1 MAFQLASKVS
11 NKLGADLNNVK
22 SQMTGGKIPVEI
34 APGLAGLKGK
44 LPHPKTL
51 KNILGAK
58 NIPKEFLKDF
68 NPETDFLTQLGIP
81 PVDINIPTPQ
91 FQPTQPKV
99 VPPVNEE
106 ELRAQ
111 GMSDEDI
118 EKEKFKREARQKL
131 NDKAAEVQNKV
142 KDKAQGLIENVTGG
156 IESAI
161 QGGVQGAIAGAA
173 GAIMGSP
180 LGGILLKIKA
190 FNYFKSQ
197 IGHVSEEVTS
207 MKEDVDKKLKEK
219 TKEILEGAT
228 NLVTTVKTLKKVD
241 KTVESASKAA
251 DADAS
256 SAQAAEAA
264 PADVKGAGQI
274 TPEKTSKKEEL
285 RAKRKAFAENLKQ
298 TANNVGKVLKEVL
311 GLVKSILELIMMVVG
326 AIMAIIALIAFLMQL
341 LAMIMMMCIKR
352 DSKMNSG
359 GTASP
364 NSQSPEQFL
373 HDIGYPGY
381 GEIDFDQLIEDINL
395 ELINVPTVSSPNISV
410 PNTEN
415 EGINLGIAPDAP
427 TLPPLPSGPQVGTGA
442 GAGTGAGGPGT
453 GAGGPGTGGPTPTGT
468 GGPTVGGQG
477 TGGGLLST
485 LTDEEL
491 TAPLEVGGTVLG
503 NPLTPSDLDPSSGK
517 NFNNHPLLGDVSN
530 IHPQI
535 LNELYNEGII
545 PSAETPKPLSDIDP
559 NNWSEQLEDYYDEL
573 VEDVKREEQ
582 IEYIDHL
589 YNLKS
594 QLIGYTRYR
603 A

>member
-1 MAFQLASKVS
+1 MAFKLASEVS
-11 NKLGADLNNVK
+11 NKLGADLNMVK

-34 APGLAGLKGK
+34 APGLANLKGK

-91 FQPTQPKV
+91 FQPTEPKV

-111 GMSDEDI
+111 GLSDEDI

-131 NDKAAEVQNKV
+131 NDKAAEVQNKI
-142 KDKAQGLIENVTGG
+142 KDKAQGLIENVAGG

-161 QGGVQGAIAGAA
+161 EGGAQAAIAGAIA
-173 GAIMGSP
+173 STP
-180 LGGILLKIKA
+180 LGGIFLKIKA

-197 IGHVSEEVTS
+197 IGHVSEEVTN
-207 MKEDVDKKLKEK
+207 MKAEVDKKLKEK

-228 NLVTTVKTLKKVD
+228 NLVATVKTLKKVD

-298 TANNVGKVLKEVL
+298 TAKNVGKVLKEVL
-311 GLVKSILELIMMVVG
+311 GLVKSILELILMVVG

-352 DSKMNSG
+352 DSKMNAG

-364 NSQSPEQFL
+364 NSQTPEQFL
-373 HDIGYPGY
+373 AEIGYPGY
-381 GEIDFDQLIEDINL
+381 GAIDFDQLIEQINL
-395 ELINVPTVSSPNISV
+395 ELINVPTVSSPNIST
-410 PNTEN
+410 PNINN

-427 TLPPLPSGPQVGTGA
+427 TLPPLPSGPQVGTGT
-442 GAGTGAGGPGT
+442 GGTGTGTGPTAGTGPTTGT
-453 GAGGPGTGGPTPTGT
+453 GPGTGGPTPM
-468 GGPTVGGQG
+468 GPG

-485 LTDEEL
+485 LTDEDL
-491 TAPLEVGGTVLG
+491 TEPLNVGGTILG
-503 NPLTPSDLDPSSGK
+503 NPLTLADLDPTNGK
-517 NFNNHPLLGDVSN
+517 DFNNHPLLGDVSN

-535 LNELYNEGII
+535 LNELYNDGIL
-545 PSAETPKPLSDIDP
+545 PSSEPPKPLSDIDP
-559 NNWSEQLEDYYDEL
+559 NNWSNQLEDYYNEL
-573 VEDVKREEQ
+573 VEDVKNEEQ
-582 IEYIDHL
+582 TEYIDHL
-589 YNLKS
+589 YNLRS
-594 QLIGYTRYR
+594 QLIGYYRYR